1 MLSSKELL
9 EKSGLSRATLNN
21 YIALGLLPRP
31 LVKHPEEP
39 DDRAR
44 RLGYFPESALDII
57 KQVEAMKKQGLRM
70 TEIADRLG
78 EVAPPAPTQALG
90 VKPVDIKPSNGA
102 VRNGTPPAIPAFSES
117 RGLRLTIDELEYPAY
132 LVSPKFEVEW
142 ANPAAEIDLF
152 GQPNGL
158 ARDIEDRNLFRMLL
172 EGAPFREAESRDELL
187 RFHLSIAKA
196 RLTKTALL
204 TLDPQIDVEAL
215 EELAALYDT
224 VSAVAR
230 RPLLDT
236 EVNIAPRGE
245 TPQRFRIYASF
256 FREGVF
262 FAYVPTD
269 EEEDSLLSLL
279 ARRDLVIRD
288 LLRSRKPYMT
298 PLAVLVADI
307 QNSVKIC
314 AELPPEEYFELI
326 NQVWGTMEPHFRR
339 YYGTHGKHVGDGIVY
354 YFFPQPD
361 CNYVVNS
368 LRCAMF
374 MQKAMEA
381 VNREWRQRKNWS
393 NELKL
398 NIGLDEGQEW
408 FGAYQTP
415 NHLEFTVLGDTINR
429 AARLSDFARNGSVW
443 VTKNLMG
450 TLNSRERGAIEYGI
464 RRQSKNREEIIV
476 PATYSRI
483 ANLVE
488 LDDPR
493 HTKFQ
498 DIGVLPVTEILNIET
513 GEEA

>member
-1 MLSSKELL
+1 
-9 EKSGLSRATLNN
+9 
-21 YIALGLLPRP
+21 
-31 LVKHPEEP
+31 LVKHPEAP

-44 RLGYFPESALDII
+44 RLGYFPESVLDTI
-57 KQVEAMKKQGLRM
+57 KQVEALKKQGLRM
-70 TEIADRLG
+70 SEIVARLG
-78 EVAPPAPTQALG
+78 DATSPPA
-90 VKPVDIKPSNGA
+90 VDTLRAPAQRNTDTGPSNGIAKKAA
-102 VRNGTPPAIPAFSES
+102 VPPPVPAFSES

-158 ARDIEDRNLFRMLL
+158 SREIEDRNLFRLLL
-172 EGAPFREAESRDELL
+172 EGPPLRVAESRDELL
-187 RFHLSIAKA
+187 KFHLRIAKS
-196 RLTKTALL
+196 RLSKTALL
-204 TLDPQIDVEAL
+204 TLDPLIEVELL
-215 EELAALYDT
+215 EELASMYDQVEA
-224 VSAVAR
+224 VSR
-230 RPLLDT
+230 RTLLDV

-245 TPQRFRIYASF
+245 VIQRFRIYASF
-256 FREGVF
+256 FREGIF

-269 EEEDSLLSLL
+269 EAEDSLLSLL
-279 ARRDLVIRD
+279 SRRDLVIRD

-361 CNYVVNS
+361 CSYVVNA
-368 LRCAMF
+368 LRCANF

-381 VNREWRQRKNWS
+381 INRDWRQRKNWA

-408 FGAYQTP
+408 FGAYQTST
-415 NHLEFTVLGDTINR
+415 HLEFSVLGDTINR
-429 AARLSDFARNGSVW
+429 AARLSDFARNGTVW
-443 VTKNLMG
+443 ATKNLLG
-450 TLNSRERGAIEYGI
+450 TLNSRERGHIEYGI

-483 ANLVE
+483 ANLID

-493 HTKFQ
+493 HAKFQ